1 MLKIIVDHNFN
12 HIIIRQL
19 RRRIPDLDFVT
30 ALAAGLSRVDD
41 KSLLRWAASDGRV
54 VLTHDRHSI
63 PGYYADLVNAG
74 EITAGILLVPDWISI
89 GEAVDELEIQIVCGD
104 HDHWVDQLRIL

>member
-12 HIIIRQL
+12 YNIIRQL

-30 ALAAGLSRVDD
+30 ARAAGLSRVDD
-41 KSLLRWAASDGRV
+41 KNLLRWAATDGRV
-54 VLTHDRHSI
+54 ILTHDRHTI
-63 PGYYADLVNAG
+63 PVYYADLVNAG
-74 EITAGILLVPDWISI
+74 ETTAGILLVPDWITI

-104 HDHWVDQLRIL
+104 HDDWIDQLRIL